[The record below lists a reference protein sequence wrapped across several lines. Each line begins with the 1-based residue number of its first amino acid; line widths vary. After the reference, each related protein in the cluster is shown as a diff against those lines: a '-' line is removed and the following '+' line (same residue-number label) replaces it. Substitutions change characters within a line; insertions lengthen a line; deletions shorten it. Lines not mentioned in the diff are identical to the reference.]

1 MSLQFKWI
9 FEPLVFSFGATLEA
23 KLCRL
28 GKKKCGLKSG
38 RDRFKFQFHLSTVW
52 PQGSNLSE
60 TQFLPLKNED
70 NIFYLAGCGDE
81 RGKVVEGIAHA
92 GHPGEV
98 LYVGQHYPILQ
109 CFGCPHFEPRSRP
122 RNIGALFPR
131 EADIVS
137 R

>member
-1 MSLQFKWI
+1 M
-9 FEPLVFSFGATLEA
+9 
-23 KLCRL
+23 
-28 GKKKCGLKSG
+28 
-38 RDRFKFQFHLSTVW
+38 
-52 PQGSNLSE
+52 SE

-70 NIFYLAGCGDE
+70 NIFYLAHCSDE
-81 RGKVVEGIAHA
+81 RGKVVEGIARA

-109 CFGCPHFEPRSRP
+109 CFGCSHFEPRSRT
-122 RNIGALFPR
+122 RNIGALFPS

>member
-60 TQFLPLKNED
+60 TQFLPLKKED
-70 NIFYLAGCGDE
+70 NIFYLAGCGD
-81 RGKVVEGIAHA
+81 
-92 GHPGEV
+92 
-98 LYVGQHYPILQ
+98 
-109 CFGCPHFEPRSRP
+109 
-122 RNIGALFPR
+122 
-131 EADIVS
+131 
-137 R
+137 